1 MGLDIS
7 ALTPSGIVFGIGG
20 SQQEYSEDAELSF
33 LHGTRVVTYRMR
45 IDIAPPLDHNRW
57 LPSLLGMDVI
67 RHWRMVC
74 DVRNDVLAF
83 EVHDADMVREFG
95 TTP

>member
-1 MGLDIS
+1 MGLDFGLLNEGTG
-7 ALTPSGIVFGIGG
+7 ALGIGG
-20 SQQEYSEDAELSF
+20 RQRDFAEEAVISF
-33 LHGTRVVTYRMR
+33 EHGLQVVTYLQQ

-83 EVHDADMVREFG
+83 DVHEADMTREVG